1 MLRSPFALPE
11 DLRESLAQGVRQALG
26 QQVEMH
32 YQDQTVMPL
41 GIELMV
47 GGLKLSWGVDS
58 YFEQL
63 ERDVATLYDGQTAN
77 PSEVSS

>member
-1 MLRSPFALPE
+1 
-11 DLRESLAQGVRQALG
+11 
-26 QQVEMH
+26 MH
-32 YQDQTVMPL
+32 YQDQAVMPL

-63 ERDVATLYDGQTAN
+63 EQDVATLYDGQTAS
-77 PSEVSS
+77 PSETGT